1 MEYKSNIIKIGNKE
15 LMTSGNREVMNIE
28 TITNDDTRDVSI
40 RIVDFLINNEFI
52 KYKEGNYPFE
62 IQDEIHEEINNLINI
77 SEQNEQV
84 IIESKINK
92 L

>member
-1 MEYKSNIIKIGNKE
+1 MEYKSNTIKIGNKE
-15 LMTSGNREVMNIE
+15 IITIGNREVMNIE

-52 KYKEGNYPFE
+52 EYKEGNYPFE
-62 IQDEIHEEINNLINI
+62 IQDLIHEEINNLINI

>member
-15 LMTSGNREVMNIE
+15 IIYNGTKRLE

-52 KYKEGNYPFE
+52 EYKEGNYPFE
-62 IQDEIHEEINNLINI
+62 IQDEIHEEINNLVNI

-84 IIESKINK
+84 IIESKINE

>member
-1 MEYKSNIIKIGNKE
+1 MEYKSNTIKIGNKE
-15 LMTSGNREVMNIE
+15 IITIGNREVMNIE

-52 KYKEGNYPFE
+52 EYKEGNYPFE
-62 IQDEIHEEINNLINI
+62 IQDLIHEEINNLVNI

>member
-52 KYKEGNYPFE
+52 EYKEGNYPFE

>member
-15 LMTSGNREVMNIE
+15 IMTSGNREVMNIE

-52 KYKEGNYPFE
+52 EYKEGNYPFE

>member
-15 LMTSGNREVMNIE
+15 IMTSGNREVMNIE

>member
-1 MEYKSNIIKIGNKE
+1 MEYKSNTIKIGNKE
-15 LMTSGNREVMNIE
+15 IITIGNREVMNIE

-52 KYKEGNYPFE
+52 EYKEGNYPFE

>member
-1 MEYKSNIIKIGNKE
+1 MPKFRENIKNIKKDLG
-15 LMTSGNREVMNIE
+15 
-28 TITNDDTRDVSI
+28 SI
-40 RIVDFLINNEFI
+40 DFLINNEFI
-52 KYKEGNYPFE
+52 EYKEGNYPFE
-62 IQDEIHEEINNLINI
+62 IQDEIHEEINNLVNI